1 MNSENQQLLS
11 LPSIVID
18 CSSVLC
24 NDWLEWKYLTR
35 THLHSDCI
43 PNLEQFSSHLSL
55 TIILYLQTLC
65 AAWEIGA
72 TSKPEVWLL
81 EELTRR
87 EYNFKISC
95 NIVLRCEM
103 TKHFSRSEIWLPKNS
118 SDNYIT
124 EKPVSSR
131 RISKYG
137 LSYFNINSYAL
148 AWKFSKQCLK
158 CPKHRSEKDSNLRIQ
173 SVSCLLNGQISKAM
187 SVTVRSLFI
196 IFNYCYYLSLS
207 WHSW

>member
-1 MNSENQQLLS
+1 MNSENQQLLI
-11 LPSIVID
+11 LPSIVIN

-24 NDWLEWKYLTR
+24 NDWLEWKYLSWS
-35 THLHSDCI
+35 HLHSDCI

-72 TSKPEVWLL
+72 TSEPEVWLL

-87 EYNFKISC
+87 QYNFKISC

-103 TKHFSRSEIWLPKNS
+103 TKHFSRYEIWLLKNS

-124 EKPVSSR
+124 EKPVSAQE
-131 RISKYG
+131 
-137 LSYFNINSYAL
+137 NIKIWPVIFQYQFICTS
-148 AWKFSKQCLK
+148 WEVLK
-158 CPKHRSEKDSNLRIQ
+158 AVFEMPKP
-173 SVSCLLNGQISKAM
+173 
-187 SVTVRSLFI
+187 
-196 IFNYCYYLSLS
+196 
-207 WHSW
+207 